1 MKEIVGFEIQGT
13 KGYFYVMVNGNLEGR
28 MTFFFDD
35 NDIMNIRHTEV
46 KPGNEGKG
54 FGKKM
59 VSKAAEFARARNI
72 QIIPICPFAK
82 SVLNKT
88 PEFRDLL

>member
-59 VSKAAEFARARNI
+59 VIKAVEFARERNL
-72 QIIPICPFAK
+72 QIIPICPFVKSFFAK
-82 SVLNKT
+82 N
-88 PEFRDLL
+88 PEFHDLL

>member
-1 MKEIVGFEIQGT
+1 MNEIVGFEMHST
-13 KGYFYVMVNGNLEGR
+13 KGFFYVKIDGNLEAR

-35 NDIMNIRHTEV
+35 NDILNIRHTEV
-46 KPGNEGKG
+46 NPGHEGKG

-59 VSKAAEFARARNI
+59 VIKAVEFARERNL
-72 QIIPICPFAK
+72 QIIPICPFVKSFFAK
-82 SVLNKT
+82 N

>member
-1 MKEIVGFEIQGT
+1 MEEIVGFEIQDT
-13 KGYFYVMVNGNLEGR
+13 KGFFYIMVNGNVEGR

-35 NDIMNIRHTEV
+35 NDILNIRHTEV
-46 KPGNEGKG
+46 NPGNEGKG
-54 FGKKM
+54 FGRKM
-59 VSKAAEFARARNI
+59 VTKAVEFARARNL

-82 SVLNKT
+82 SVFEKT